1 MVSPPDGQVDLGAG
15 KMLWELGAVTCRI
28 LTHPTPPHFEVRLV
42 VVDGVIAREWFHT
55 EVAAGVYAAEQMRVF
70 GMG

>member
-1 MVSPPDGQVDLGAG
+1 MSSSDGPVDLNAG

-28 LTHPTPPHFEVRLV
+28 LTHPAPPYFEVRLV
-42 VVDGVIAREWFHT
+42 VVDAVIAREWFHT

-70 GMG
+70 SLG